1 MAQIYTKK
9 KEDYDKDEKTVNA
22 SEFIERM
29 VSLRRMPEQVKKID
43 KIESTY

>member
-9 KEDYDKDEKTVNA
+9 KDNYDKDEKTINA

-29 VSLRRMPEQVKKID
+29 VSLKRMPEQVRKID
-43 KIESTY
+43 KIESTH